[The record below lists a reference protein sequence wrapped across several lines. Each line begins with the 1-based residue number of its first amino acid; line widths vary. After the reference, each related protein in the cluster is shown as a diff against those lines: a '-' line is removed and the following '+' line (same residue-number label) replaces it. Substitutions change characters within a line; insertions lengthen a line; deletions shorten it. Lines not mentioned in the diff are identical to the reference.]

1 MRIMILAAC
10 LAVLAAAAGN
20 AQQDSLGNDKEM
32 PKTFELG
39 KKVPGKL
46 ELVDIDGNTTTFKDL
61 RGKVVV
67 VTFWSDSCPYMKPA
81 EPKFAKLYDDFV
93 GKGDKV
99 VMIGIAAN
107 QREITDKTDG
117 YARIRKHKEKMEIE
131 YPLYVDHGN
140 KITDRFAAKTTPHC
154 FVIAADGTLAYAGAL
169 DDDPRGSKGE
179 GTTHYV
185 RDAIKSLLASKPVA
199 TKSTKPYG

>member
-1 MRIMILAAC
+1 MRSLILAAC
-10 LAVLAAAAGN
+10 LAVLGAAPVA
-20 AQQDSLGNDKEM
+20 AQQDAFGGGKEM
-32 PKTFELG
+32 PATFELG

-46 ELVDIDGNTTTFKDL
+46 ALVDIDGNTTNLKDL

-93 GKGDKV
+93 GNGDKV
-99 VMIGIAAN
+99 AMIGIAAN
-107 QREITDKTDG
+107 QREITDKPDG
-117 YARIRKHKEKMEIE
+117 YARIRKHKEKMKIE

-140 KITDRFAAKTTPHC
+140 KITDLFEAKTTPHC
-154 FVIAADGTLAYAGAL
+154 FVIAPDGTLAYAGAL

-179 GTTHYV
+179 ATTHYV
-185 RDAIKSLLASKPVA
+185 RDAIKNLLASKPVA